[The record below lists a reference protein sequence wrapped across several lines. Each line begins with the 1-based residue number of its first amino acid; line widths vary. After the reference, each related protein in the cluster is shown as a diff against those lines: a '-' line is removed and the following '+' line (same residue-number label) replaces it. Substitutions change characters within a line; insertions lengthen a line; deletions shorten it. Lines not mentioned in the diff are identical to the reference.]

1 MRDDS
6 ALRIRLFDA
15 DRTDTLLTLEE
26 ALRLTPSERQLV
38 WFDIEGPLSAD
49 DHAAIRRRFE
59 LDDATD
65 RALAG
70 ERDERSG
77 ASPEVGLHGRYFHIR
92 LVAAPDPQRRD
103 VTWLDLVGGPNVV
116 ISRHAEPLPLLE
128 AIDERIAA
136 DATIGELDAPEF
148 VASVLDAVVTSYLAA
163 VDSIEDEVDL
173 IDAKALG
180 RERFDDLFGELIEV
194 RRRVGRL
201 RRLLARHREL
211 FAIVG
216 RREFA
221 HAAAAADPDS
231 LQTVSARFETA
242 LASVEETRDLVL
254 GSFEVLMTRTAQR
267 TNDVM
272 RILTV
277 ATVLALPATIVAGFL
292 GMNVTTPLPDK
303 AGWPFWAIVIG
314 IVTLEAAI
322 VLFARW
328 RRWI

>member
-1 MRDDS
+1 M
-6 ALRIRLFDA
+6 A
-15 DRTDTLLTLEE
+15 
-26 ALRLTPSERQLV
+26 
-38 WFDIEGPLSAD
+38 
-49 DHAAIRRRFE
+49 
-59 LDDATD
+59 
-65 RALAG
+65 
-70 ERDERSG
+70 
-77 ASPEVGLHGRYFHIR
+77 
-92 LVAAPDPQRRD
+92 
-103 VTWLDLVGGPNVV
+103 WLDLVGGPNVV
-116 ISRHAEPLPLLE
+116 ISRHADALPLLE

-163 VDSIEDEVDL
+163 VDTIEDEVDL

-180 RERFDDLFGELIEV
+180 RERFDDLFGELIDV

-201 RRLLARHREL
+201 RRVLARHREL
-211 FAIVG
+211 FAIIG

-221 HAAAAADPDS
+221 HAAAAADPES
-231 LQTVSARFETA
+231 LQAVSGRFETA
-242 LASVEETRDLVL
+242 LSSVEETRDLVL

-292 GMNVTTPLPDK
+292 GMNVATPLPDK
-303 AGWPFWAIVIG
+303 AAWPFWAIVLA
-314 IVTLEAAI
+314 IVTLEAVI